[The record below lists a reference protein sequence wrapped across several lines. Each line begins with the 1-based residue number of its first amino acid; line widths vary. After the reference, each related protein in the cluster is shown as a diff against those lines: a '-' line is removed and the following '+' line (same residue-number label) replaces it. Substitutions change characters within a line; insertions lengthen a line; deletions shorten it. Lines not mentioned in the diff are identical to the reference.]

1 MFLTAFLIALGSFA
15 LGMLALNA
23 SSSEPG
29 DRITGVAICEVVDS
43 ILRNL

>member
-1 MFLTAFLIALGSFA
+1 MFTAFMLIIAAFS

-23 SSSEPG
+23 KSSEPG